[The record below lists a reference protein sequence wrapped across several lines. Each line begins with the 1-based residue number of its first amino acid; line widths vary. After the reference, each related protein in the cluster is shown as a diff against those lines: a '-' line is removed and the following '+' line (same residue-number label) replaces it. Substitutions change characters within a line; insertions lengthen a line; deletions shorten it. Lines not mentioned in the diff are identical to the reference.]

1 LKFITPFTLTRKPR
15 FHKFWNTLPPDIQQ
29 AVMEAA
35 AEVSQISLAQAEKE
49 DAAAL
54 SEARK
59 SMEVS
64 VLEGEWPEARD
75 AGLSAWRKRSGDE
88 TKALS
93 CKAWLLPGVVN
104 SYSQIYSYRKNFLI
118 RHSSCW
124 SFFFDST
131 GRNSKLIERRTS
143 NVQHRTSNID
153 DATLYR
159 F

>member
-59 SMEVS
+59 SMDVY

-88 TKALS
+88 TADSILK
-93 CKAWLLPGVVN
+93 LLG
-104 SYSQIYSYRKNFLI
+104 K
-118 RHSSCW
+118 
-124 SFFFDST
+124 
-131 GRNSKLIERRTS
+131 
-143 NVQHRTSNID
+143 
-153 DATLYR
+153 
-159 F
+159 